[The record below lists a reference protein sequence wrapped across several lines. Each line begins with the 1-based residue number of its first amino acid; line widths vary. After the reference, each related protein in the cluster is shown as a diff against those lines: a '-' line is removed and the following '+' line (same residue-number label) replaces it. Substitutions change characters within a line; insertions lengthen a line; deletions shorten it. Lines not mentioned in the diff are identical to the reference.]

1 MKMVMKGNKQLR
13 VPDERVEAMLA
24 QGYSEVDAKTGK
36 VIKEPKQDEVK
47 ALKKE
52 IQKQDKEIQVL
63 EKENKALKA
72 EVETLKAQLE
82 EAKKEA

>member
-1 MKMVMKGNKQLR
+1 MGTVIGKGAKK
-13 VPDERVEAMLA
+13 PKTDEA
-24 QGYSEVDAKTGK
+24 
-36 VIKEPKQDEVK
+36 K

-52 IQKQDKEIQVL
+52 IQKQ